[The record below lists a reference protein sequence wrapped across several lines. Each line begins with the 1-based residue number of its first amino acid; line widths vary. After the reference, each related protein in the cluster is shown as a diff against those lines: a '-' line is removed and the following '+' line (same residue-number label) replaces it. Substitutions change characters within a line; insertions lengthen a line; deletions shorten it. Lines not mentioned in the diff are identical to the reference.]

1 MNEPALLELF
11 NRLREAGLPLGLEEY
26 HLLLQAVDRGFGKDD
41 RNALAQLCSTLWV
54 KSEQEQLIFQE
65 YFDQLIPEDT
75 RQHVLPSTT
84 KASRYQERIVD
95 NSRLGNANTKNGKPV
110 RGIRYIILGVIAA
123 LVTAI
128 VIPFI
133 PLLRPKPL
141 PENPGTLSFKTDT
154 FSNSLAIIQENDK
167 NPKIL
172 IARTGGS
179 RGEVSATIIID
190 ETDDYYLGKSVKFWE
205 LLIDEGDDDWIK
217 IRASLK
223 DFQETSITVTFTDG
237 KSGVQEVPIP
247 ILDDKSY
254 EGNEPITFQLT
265 NPQGQVKIIPQDIA
279 NFTINDTEDK
289 DNSNFDNPK
298 DPMTDYPKK
307 DNTEKP
313 LHPLIA
319 IIYLVIFFGIIMT
332 GWLTILMIV
341 VKKISLRKKIR
352 ASDQEDT
359 EDLTNLPIAKL
370 SPQVI
375 QTLFDE
381 IQVAKAIQQPNTQLG
396 ETFLII
402 NNHLPI
408 TYRQMKQGWRYLRHL
423 MGEGVPTEL
432 DLEATIDQIGQQGIL
447 LNPVLK
453 PCRINKI
460 ELLLLIDQDGS
471 MVPFN
476 HFSQALVDTASR
488 GGRFNQVRVYY
499 FHNCP
504 SDYLYQDPY
513 HLEAVPIED
522 CLSQLPKT
530 RVVCLIFSDAGAA
543 RGQFSSRRRRRTKF
557 FLKELKHYV
566 PPIAWLNPFPSDR
579 WESTTAEEIAKLV
592 PMFEVNRQGLY
603 QAIET
608 LRGRDQKLGKS

>member
-1 MNEPALLELF
+1 M
-11 NRLREAGLPLGLEEY
+11 
-26 HLLLQAVDRGFGKDD
+26 LQAVDGGFGKDD

-65 YFDQLIPEDT
+65 YFDKLIPEDT
-75 RQHVLPSTT
+75 RQD
-84 KASRYQERIVD
+84 ID
-95 NSRLGNANTKNGKPV
+95 ANTKQRKP
-110 RGIRYIILGVIAA
+110 IRRIWYIIFGVIAF

-128 VIPFI
+128 VIPFLWST
-133 PLLRPKPL
+133 LLPQ
-141 PENPGTLSFKTDT
+141 NPGTLSFKTIP
-154 FSNSLAIIQENDK
+154 FSNSLGNIQENDK

-190 ETDDYYLGKSVKFWE
+190 ETNDYYEGRAVNYWKSIK
-205 LLIDEGDDDWIK
+205 DETDDDFLKIK
-217 IRASLK
+217 ASLK
-223 DFQETSITVTFTDG
+223 DLKKTSITVTFTDG
-237 KSGVQEVPIP
+237 QSGLKEVPIP
-247 ILDDKSY
+247 ILNDKVY
-254 EGNEPITFQLT
+254 EGNEQITLRLT
-265 NPQGQVKIIPQDIA
+265 NPQGQVKINRRDTA
-279 NFTINDTEDK
+279 TLTI
-289 DNSNFDNPK
+289 
-298 DPMTDYPKK
+298 TDSEFLVFVWF
-307 DNTEKP
+307 N
-313 LHPLIA
+313 
-319 IIYLVIFFGIIMT
+319 YLVERFGVWLELGLNIIA
-332 GWLTILMIV
+332 GLLTLLIV
-341 VKKISLRKKIR
+341 VNMRSLRQRIS
-352 ASDQEDT
+352 ASDDEDT

-370 SPQVI
+370 SPNVI

-381 IQVAKAIQQPNTQLG
+381 IQVAKAIKQPDSQLG

-402 NNHLPI
+402 NNHLPV

-432 DLEATIDQIGQQGIL
+432 DLEATVEQIGQQGFL
-447 LNPVLK
+447 LNPVVK
-453 PCRINKI
+453 PRRINKI

-471 MVPFN
+471 MVPFH

-504 SDYLYQDPY
+504 SDYLYHDPY

-566 PPIAWLNPFPSDR
+566 PPIAWLNPFPRHR

-592 PMFEVNRQGLY
+592 PMFEVNRQEFY

-608 LRGRDQKLGKS
+608 LRGRNQKLGKS

>member
-26 HLLLQAVDRGFGKDD
+26 HLLLQAVDGGFGKDD

-54 KSEQEQLIFQE
+54 KSDQEQLIFQE
-65 YFDQLIPEDT
+65 YFDQFIPEDT
-75 RQHVLPSTT
+75 RQQILPSTT
-84 KASRYQERIVD
+84 ETSRYQEKIVD
-95 NSRLGNANTKNGKPV
+95 RSEADDANTKKRKHV
-110 RGIRYIILGVIAA
+110 RGIRYIILGVIAL
-123 LVTAI
+123 LVTGI
-128 VIPFI
+128 TTPF
-133 PLLRPKPL
+133 LWPKPL
-141 PENPGTLSFKTDT
+141 PDNPGTLSFFDTDPL
-154 FSNSLAIIQENDK
+154 SKSLGDIQENDK
-167 NPKIL
+167 NSKIM

-190 ETDDYYLGKSVKFWE
+190 ETDDYYLEKLVNYCKYR
-205 LLIDEGDDDWIK
+205 IYKTDDDCIK
-217 IRASLK
+217 SIDSFK
-223 DFQETSITVTFTDG
+223 DFKKTSITVTFNDG
-237 KSGVQEVPIP
+237 KSGVQEVPLP
-247 ILDDKSY
+247 ILDDTIF
-254 EGNEPITFQLT
+254 EGDEKITLRLT
-265 NPQGQVKIIPQDIA
+265 NPQRQVIISPKDTA
-279 NFTINDTEDK
+279 TLTINDPEDRRSTAWFY
-289 DNSNFDNPK
+289 DLGERFGAWWAWWES
-298 DPMTDYPKK
+298 Y
-307 DNTEKP
+307 
-313 LHPLIA
+313 LITIA
-319 IIYLVIFFGIIMT
+319 GFLIILIFVK
-332 GWLTILMIV
+332 IV
-341 VKKISLRKKIR
+341 VKMRSLCQIIS
-352 ASDQEDT
+352 ASDHEDT
-359 EDLTNLPIAKL
+359 KEPMNLPIGKL
-370 SPQVI
+370 SPNVI

-381 IQVAKAIQQPNTQLG
+381 IQVAKAIKQPDSQLG

-402 NNHLPI
+402 NNDLPV

-423 MGEGVPTEL
+423 MGEGVPREL
-432 DLEATIDQIGQQGIL
+432 DLEATVEQIGQQGIL

-453 PCRINKI
+453 PRRINKI

-471 MVPFN
+471 MVPF
-476 HFSQALVDTASR
+476 HHLSQALVDTASR

-566 PPIAWLNPFPSDR
+566 PPIAWLNPFPRHR

-592 PMFEVNRQGLY
+592 PMFEVNRQEFY

-608 LRGRDQKLGKS
+608 LRGRDRKFYN

>member
-11 NRLREAGLPLGLEEY
+11 HRLREAGLPLGLEEY
-26 HLLLQAVDRGFGKDD
+26 HLLLQAVDGGFGKDD

-54 KSEQEQLIFQE
+54 KSDQEQLIFQE

-75 RQHVLPSTT
+75 RQDILPSTT

-95 NSRLGNANTKNGKPV
+95 NSEADDTNTKQRKPV
-110 RGIRYIILGVIAA
+110 RRIRYVIFGVIAF
-123 LVTAI
+123 LVTAT
-128 VIPFI
+128 VIPF
-133 PLLRPKPL
+133 LWSKLKPQ
-141 PENPGTLSFKTDT
+141 NPGTLSFKTIP
-154 FSNSLAIIQENDK
+154 FSNSLGNIQENDK

-179 RGEVSATIIID
+179 RGKVSASIIID
-190 ETDDYYLGKSVKFWE
+190 ETNDYYIGQSFNYWKS
-205 LLIDEGDDDWIK
+205 LIDETDDDWI
-217 IRASLK
+217 RLSSSLN
-223 DFQETSITVTFTDG
+223 DFKETSITVIFNDG
-237 KSGVQEVPIP
+237 QSGVQKVDLP
-247 ILDDKSY
+247 ILDDKIH
-254 EGNEPITFQLT
+254 EGDEPITLRLT
-265 NPQGQVKIIPQDIA
+265 NPQGQVKISPQDTA
-279 NFTINDTEDK
+279 T
-289 DNSNFDNPK
+289 
-298 DPMTDYPKK
+298 
-307 DNTEKP
+307 
-313 LHPLIA
+313 
-319 IIYLVIFFGIIMT
+319 
-332 GWLTILMIV
+332 LTITDSEDLDLFAWFNSLVESLVERFGSWWELGLIIIAGFLTLLIV
-341 VKKISLRKKIR
+341 VNMRSLRQRIS
-352 ASDQEDT
+352 ASDHEDT
-359 EDLTNLPIAKL
+359 EDMANLPIAKL
-370 SPQVI
+370 SPKVI
-375 QTLFDE
+375 QSLFDK
-381 IQVAKAIQQPNTQLG
+381 IKVVKAIKQPDSQLR

-402 NNHLPI
+402 NNDLPV

-432 DLEATIDQIGQQGIL
+432 DLEATIDQIGQQGFL

-453 PCRINKI
+453 PRRINKI

-471 MVPFN
+471 MVPFH

-504 SDYLYQDPY
+504 SDYLYHDPY

-566 PPIAWLNPFPSDR
+566 PPIAWLNPFPRDR

-608 LRGRDQKLGKS
+608 LRGRD

>member
-1 MNEPALLELF
+1 MNERALLELF

-26 HLLLQAVDRGFGKDD
+26 HLLLQAVDGGFGKDD

-54 KSEQEQLIFQE
+54 KSDQEQLIFQE

-75 RQHVLPSTT
+75 KQDILPSTT

-95 NSRLGNANTKNGKPV
+95 NSRLNNANTKQGKPI
-110 RGIRYIILGVIAA
+110 RRIRYIILGVIAF

-128 VIPFI
+128 LIPW
-133 PLLRPKPL
+133 LWPKPL
-141 PENPGTLSFKTDT
+141 PENPGTLSFKTEPL
-154 FSNSLAIIQENDK
+154 SNSLGTIQENDK

-190 ETDDYYLGKSVKFWE
+190 ETNDYYLGQSVKDWE
-205 LLIDEGDDDWIK
+205 LLIDEGDDEWIK

-237 KSGVQEVPIP
+237 QSGVQEVPIP

-289 DNSNFDNPK
+289 DNSNFNNPK
-298 DPMTDYPKK
+298 SPITDSPKT
-307 DNTEKP
+307 DNNEKP

-332 GWLTILMIV
+332 GLLTIRMIV
-341 VKKISLRKKIR
+341 VKIISLRKKIR
-352 ASDQEDT
+352 ASDHEDT

-370 SPQVI
+370 SPKVI
-375 QTLFDE
+375 QTLFDK
-381 IQVAKAIQQPNTQLG
+381 IQVVKAIKPPDGQLG

-402 NNHLPI
+402 NNDLPV

-423 MGEGVPTEL
+423 TREGVPTEL
-432 DLEATIDQIGQQGIL
+432 DLEATVEQIGQQGFL

-453 PCRINKI
+453 PRRINKI

-471 MVPFN
+471 MVPFH

-566 PPIAWLNPFPSDR
+566 HNIAWLNPFPRHR

-608 LRGRDQKLGKS
+608 LRGRDQELAKSIR

>member
-1 MNEPALLELF
+1 MNERALLELF

-26 HLLLQAVDRGFGKDD
+26 HLLLQAVDGGFGKDD

-54 KSEQEQLIFQE
+54 KSDQEQLIFQE

-75 RQHVLPSTT
+75 KQDILPSTT

-95 NSRLGNANTKNGKPV
+95 NSRLNNANTKQGKPI
-110 RGIRYIILGVIAA
+110 RRIRYIILGVIAF

-128 VIPFI
+128 LIPW
-133 PLLRPKPL
+133 LWPKPL
-141 PENPGTLSFKTDT
+141 PENPGTLSFKTEPL
-154 FSNSLAIIQENDK
+154 SNSLGTIQENDK

-190 ETDDYYLGKSVKFWE
+190 ETNDYYLGQSVKDWE
-205 LLIDEGDDDWIK
+205 LLIDEGDDEWIK

-237 KSGVQEVPIP
+237 QSGVQEVPIP
-247 ILDDKSY
+247 ILYDKSY

-289 DNSNFDNPK
+289 DNSNFNNPK
-298 DPMTDYPKK
+298 SPITDSPKT
-307 DNTEKP
+307 DNNEKP

-332 GWLTILMIV
+332 GLLTIRMIV
-341 VKKISLRKKIR
+341 VKIISLRKKIR
-352 ASDQEDT
+352 ASDHEDT

-370 SPQVI
+370 SPKVI
-375 QTLFDE
+375 QTLFDK
-381 IQVAKAIQQPNTQLG
+381 IQVVKAIKPPDGQLG

-402 NNHLPI
+402 NNDLPV

-423 MGEGVPTEL
+423 TREGVPTEL
-432 DLEATIDQIGQQGIL
+432 DLEATVEQIGQQGFL

-453 PCRINKI
+453 PRRINKI

-471 MVPFN
+471 MVPFH

-566 PPIAWLNPFPSDR
+566 HNIAWLNPFPRHR

-608 LRGRDQKLGKS
+608 LRGRDQELAKSIR

>member
-26 HLLLQAVDRGFGKDD
+26 HLLLQAVDGGFGKDD

-54 KSEQEQLIFQE
+54 KSEQEQLIFEE
-65 YFDQLIPEDT
+65 YFDQLIPEDN
-75 RQHVLPSTT
+75 RQQILPSTT
-84 KASRYQERIVD
+84 EASRYQERIVD
-95 NSRLGNANTKNGKPV
+95 NSRLNNANTKQGKLV
-110 RGIRYIILGVIAA
+110 RWIRYIILGVLFA

-128 VIPFI
+128 GI
-133 PLLRPKPL
+133 PLLRPEPL
-141 PENPGTLSFKTDT
+141 PEAPGVLSF
-154 FSNSLAIIQENDK
+154 FHLFAFAGSLGNIQENDK
-167 NPKIL
+167 NPTIM

-179 RGEVSATIIID
+179 RGEVSASIIID
-190 ETDDYYLGKSVKFWE
+190 ETNDSYLEESFNYWKS
-205 LLIDEGDDDWIK
+205 LIDETDDDWINL
-217 IRASLK
+217 IASLK
-223 DFQETSITVTFTDG
+223 DFKETSITVIFPDG
-237 KSGVQEVPIP
+237 QSGVQKVTIP
-247 ILDDKSY
+247 IYDDKLF
-254 EGNEPITFQLT
+254 EGEEKIRFQLT
-265 NPQGQVKIIPQDIA
+265 NPQGQVKISQQDTA
-279 NFTINDTEDK
+279 TLTINDSEDHEFFTLFDSLVESLLERFGAWFNLGLIIIVGLLTLLIIVKIISIYQRISASDEEHTED
-289 DNSNFDNPK
+289 
-298 DPMTDYPKK
+298 
-307 DNTEKP
+307 
-313 LHPLIA
+313 I
-319 IIYLVIFFGIIMT
+319 
-332 GWLTILMIV
+332 
-341 VKKISLRKKIR
+341 
-352 ASDQEDT
+352 
-359 EDLTNLPIAKL
+359 TNLPIAKL
-370 SPQVI
+370 SPKVI
-375 QTLFDE
+375 QTLLDE
-381 IQVAKAIQQPNTQLG
+381 IQIAKAIQQPDSELG

-402 NNHLPI
+402 NQDLPV

-432 DLEATIDQIGQQGIL
+432 DLGATIDQIGQQGFL
-447 LNPVLK
+447 LNPVVK
-453 PCRINKI
+453 PRRINKI

-471 MVPFN
+471 MVPFH

-504 SDYLYQDPY
+504 SDYLYHDPY

-566 PPIAWLNPFPSDR
+566 HPIAWLNPFPRHR

-608 LRGRDQKLGKS
+608 LRGRNQKL